1 MWSYPSAKQS
11 NRQICIDYSGIYF
24 KSPDDTR
31 EYVLKLPNAWEGNIN
46 VTVDT
51 KTGMMYF
58 SADAEAKLS
67 ARDKSVHAAT
77 IDKKV

>member
-1 MWSYPSAKQS
+1 MWSYPSGKQS
-11 NRQICIDYSGIYF
+11 NRQICIDYSGVYF

-31 EYVLKLPNAWEGNIN
+31 EYVLRLPNAWEGNAN

-51 KTGMMYF
+51 NTDIIYF
-58 SADAEAKLS
+58 SANAAFKLS
-67 ARDKSVHAAT
+67 ARDKPVHAAT